1 MTFFDEWHI
10 MSESDLLCSPVVI
23 TSVEND
29 QVRICV
35 EGKSW
40 DLTQLQRTLWP
51 SWDLFQMEVY
61 NTDKYT
67 NAHTHTHKDPC
78 IIPTEMNKKV
88 EKNPQN
94 LKIKILGSVPL
105 SRSAPK
111 ANIVYLVLVLSCF

>member
-1 MTFFDEWHI
+1 
-10 MSESDLLCSPVVI
+10 
-23 TSVEND
+23 
-29 QVRICV
+29 
-35 EGKSW
+35 
-40 DLTQLQRTLWP
+40 
-51 SWDLFQMEVY
+51 MEVY

-67 NAHTHTHKDPC
+67 NAHTHTHTHTHTHKDPC